1 MTNDDRD
8 EILQRLVTVIAKT
21 FRPDSSTAIGPA
33 TTSTDILGWNSLSHT
48 ILIMNVEEAFGI
60 ELPFD
65 EIAGLAN
72 VGDLAALV
80 RRVRAT

>member
-1 MTNDDRD
+1 MTNDDGD
-8 EILQRLVTVIAKT
+8 ETFHKLVTVIAQT
-21 FRPDSSTAIGPA
+21 FRPDASTAIGPA